1 MEKPIII
8 EIGNL
13 KKKNNS
19 EIRANYNIESLETQK
34 AEQSSMRLSAFNI
47 E

>member
-19 EIRANYNIESLETQK
+19 EIRANYNIESLEK